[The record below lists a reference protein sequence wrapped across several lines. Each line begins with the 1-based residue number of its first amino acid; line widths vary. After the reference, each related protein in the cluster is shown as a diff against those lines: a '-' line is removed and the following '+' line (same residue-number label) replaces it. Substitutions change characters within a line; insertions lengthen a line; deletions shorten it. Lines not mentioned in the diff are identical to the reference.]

1 MDEVPLR
8 ASRTS
13 RKEADGLSLA
23 LGGLLYQFWRRARL
37 SGDGLQL
44 LPRRVI
50 VMTLLAW
57 LPLLLLAI
65 AEGHAWGQRVALTFL
80 QDVEVHV
87 RLLIAIPLLLVA
99 DVVIHRRIPPLVGLF
114 LDRGLIPADARP
126 RFDAAIAAAVRL
138 RDSVSAELL
147 LLVLVYGVGVAA
159 LWRTQVALDLSSWYG
174 VSIDGRLQP
183 SAAGW
188 WLGCVSLPMFQ
199 FLVLRWYFRL
209 FVWARFLWQ
218 VSRID
223 LQLVAAHP
231 DRSGGLAFL
240 SGFGRAFAP
249 VLLAQGTVAAGMMA
263 NRIFYEGAELLSFK
277 VEMAGTAGLLT
288 LLVLGPTLVFTPQLL
303 HVARKGKR
311 EYGTL
316 AQQYVRGFS
325 RKWVGGDAESAEPLI
340 GSADIQS
347 LADMGNGFE
356 LANRMRPVPFGSRT
370 ALQLALLPLLPAAPL
385 LLTTFSAEQLLE
397 RVLTAIF

>member
-1 MDEVPLR
+1 MPHGDDG
-8 ASRTS
+8 SRS
-13 RKEADGLSLA
+13 AELGEFSLA
-23 LGGLLYQFWRRARL
+23 VGGPLHQLWRRCRL
-37 SGDGLQL
+37 SGDGLEL
-44 LPRRVI
+44 LPRRVT
-50 VMTLLAW
+50 VMALVAW

-65 AEGHAWGQRVALTFL
+65 VEGHAWGHGVELTFL
-80 QDVEVHV
+80 QDVEIHV

-99 DVVIHRRIPPLVGLF
+99 DVLMHRRVPRLVELF
-114 LDRGLIPADARP
+114 VKRDLIPADARP

-138 RDSVSAELL
+138 RNSVSAELL

-174 VSIDGRLQP
+174 VAIDGRLEP
-183 SAAGW
+183 SAASW
-188 WLGCVSLPMFQ
+188 WLGLVSLPMFQ

-240 SGFGRAFAP
+240 SGIGRAFAP

-277 VEMAGTAGLLT
+277 VELAGIAAVLT
-288 LLVLGPTLVFTPQLL
+288 LLVLAPTLVFTPQLL
-303 HVARKGKR
+303 RVGRAGKR

-316 AQQYVRGFS
+316 AQRYVREFD
-325 RKWVGGDAESAEPLI
+325 RKWVRGDVQPGEALI

-347 LADMGNGFE
+347 LADLGNGFE
-356 LANRMRPVPFGSRT
+356 LANRIRPVTFGYTT
-370 ALQLALLPLLPAAPL
+370 ALQLALLPVLPAAPL
-385 LLTTFSAEQLLE
+385 LLTTFSPEQLLE

>member
-1 MDEVPLR
+1 MQHSPFGGGDTQ
-8 ASRTS
+8 SR
-13 RKEADGLSLA
+13 EPGGFSLA
-23 LGGLLYQFWRRARL
+23 AGGPLHRLWR
-37 SGDGLQL
+37 SCGLAAEGMER
-44 LPRRVI
+44 LPRRI
-50 VMTLLAW
+50 TVMALLAW
-57 LPLLLLAI
+57 LPLLLLAV
-65 AEGHAWGQRVALTFL
+65 AEGHAWGDRVKLTFL
-80 QDVEVHV
+80 QDVETHV

-99 DVVIHRRIPPLVGLF
+99 DVLMHRRVPKLVELFVKRDLIPP
-114 LDRGLIPADARP
+114 DARP

-138 RDSVSAELL
+138 RNSASAEAL
-147 LLVLVYGVGVAA
+147 LLVLVYGVGVAT

-174 VSIDGRLQP
+174 VSVDGRLQP

-188 WLGCVSLPMFQ
+188 WLGLVALPMFQ

-209 FVWARFLWQ
+209 LVWARFLWQ

-240 SGFGRAFAP
+240 SGIGRAFAP

-277 VEMAGTAGLLT
+277 VEMVGTAAVLT

-303 HVARKGKR
+303 RVGRIGKR

-316 AQQYVRGFS
+316 AQRYVREFD
-325 RKWVGGDAESAEPLI
+325 RKWVRGGVQPGEPLM

-347 LADMGNGFE
+347 LADLGNGFE
-356 LANRMRPVPFGSRT
+356 LANRIRPVPFGYTT
-370 ALQLALLPLLPAAPL
+370 ALQLALLPVLPAAPL
-385 LLTTFSAEQLLE
+385 LLTTFSPDQLLE

>member
-1 MDEVPLR
+1 MQNVPG
-8 ASRTS
+8 SGDGTS
-13 RKEADGLSLA
+13 PRGTGEFSLA
-23 LGGLLYQFWRRARL
+23 VGGPLHQLWRRCRL
-37 SGDGLQL
+37 SGEGAEL
-44 LPRRVI
+44 LHRRVI
-50 VMTLLAW
+50 VMALLAW
-57 LPLLLLAI
+57 LPLLLFAI
-65 AEGHAWGQRVALTFL
+65 IEGHAWGQRVKLTFL

-87 RLLIAIPLLLVA
+87 RLLIAIPLLMAA
-99 DVVIHRRIPPLVGLF
+99 DVVMHRRIPRLVELF
-114 LDRGLIPADARP
+114 IARGLIPADARP

-138 RDSVSAELL
+138 RNSVSAELL
-147 LLVLVYGVGVAA
+147 LLVLVYGVGVAV

-174 VSIDGRLQP
+174 VSVEGRLQP

-209 FVWARFLWQ
+209 FVWARLLWQ

-303 HVARKGKR
+303 RVGRKGKR

-316 AQQYVRGFS
+316 AQQYVREFN
-325 RKWVGGDAESAEPLI
+325 RKWLSCNAQSTEPLI

-397 RVLTAIF
+397 RVMAAIF